1 MDNKKIKNA
10 TKKEYNGIQFKS
22 LLEVMV
28 YKTLL
33 QKGFEPHY
41 EASKY
46 PIWRGFKPEVPC
58 YKPNKQGV
66 LELQKNK
73 IIDITYTPDFIFMAP
88 DNKTVIIMEIKGF
101 QNDTYPLKEKMFGV
115 FPHKVERRSSMLFR
129 GADDIFMA
137 PHSRHTEIKREDVE
151 KVPGLRIIASSE
163 DAGVYAIMSKE
174 GRQIYRKNTFVC

>member
-46 PIWRGFKPEVPC
+46 PIWKGFKPEIPC
-58 YKPNKQGV
+58 YKPNKQGI
-66 LELQKNK
+66 LELQNNK

-88 DNKTVIIMEIKGF
+88 DDKTVIIMEIKGF
-101 QNDTYPLKEKMFGV
+101 QNDTYPLKEKMF
-115 FPHKVERRSSMLFR
+115 R
-129 GADDIFMA
+129 GYLENLLHTYKQPTIFFQIKNKSQLLEAIDIINTKF
-137 PHSRHTEIKREDVE
+137 
-151 KVPGLRIIASSE
+151 G
-163 DAGVYAIMSKE
+163 
-174 GRQIYRKNTFVC
+174 KNE

>member
-46 PIWRGFKPEVPC
+46 PIWKGFKPETPC
-58 YKPNKQGV
+58 YKPNKQGI
-66 LELQKNK
+66 LELQNNK

-88 DNKTVIIMEIKGF
+88 DDKTVIIMEIKGF
-101 QNDTYPLKEKMFGV
+101 QNDTYPLKEKMF
-115 FPHKVERRSSMLFR
+115 R
-129 GADDIFMA
+129 GYLENLLHIHNQPTIFFQIKNKSQLLEAIDIINTKF
-137 PHSRHTEIKREDVE
+137 
-151 KVPGLRIIASSE
+151 G
-163 DAGVYAIMSKE
+163 
-174 GRQIYRKNTFVC
+174 KNE

>member
-73 IIDITYTPDFIFMAP
+73 IIDITYTPDFIFIAP

-101 QNDTYPLKEKMFGV
+101 QNDTYPLKEKMFRGYLEDLL
-115 FPHKVERRSSMLFR
+115 HKVNQPTMFFQIKNKTQLLE
-129 GADDIFMA
+129 AIDIINTKF
-137 PHSRHTEIKREDVE
+137 
-151 KVPGLRIIASSE
+151 G
-163 DAGVYAIMSKE
+163 
-174 GRQIYRKNTFVC
+174 KNE